1 MRVQGDHMTEA
12 TLDAARFL
20 AQAELSRLVDA
31 VIADLRLI
39 PASGIFPDTA
49 CRHFWD
55 ELTYDQQ
62 EGPYDDVSEAIEDT
76 LHPILMSHITA
87 LPPPMLSLLSTHA
100 AEEDGHPDGD
110 LSPGTLWQN
119 GIAELL
125 ARDLRHRA
133 ARRMIW
139 HLGADRADHIQ
150 SELDGKGL
158 VWETLGSEASE
169 LAAEHVDDLLDP
181 AADLTDL
188 ADALVK
194 AWLDRADDEARHT
207 FFEDLFQSHWD
218 RLADML
224 RNEDVLPALTAMR
237 ARLLARL
244 DTQ

>member
-1 MRVQGDHMTEA
+1 MTEA
-12 TLDAARFL
+12 TLFAARSL

-31 VIADLRLI
+31 VIADLCQI

-55 ELTYDQQ
+55 ELTFDQQ

-87 LPPPMLSLLSTHA
+87 LPPPMLSLLSAHA
-100 AEEDGHPDGD
+100 AEEDGLPDGD
-110 LSPGTLWQN
+110 LSPGIPWPN
-119 GIAELL
+119 GIADLL

-133 ARRMIW
+133 ARRTIW

-150 SELDGKGL
+150 SELEGKGL
-158 VWETLGSEASE
+158 VWETLGSEARD
-169 LAAEHVDDLLDP
+169 LAAAHVGDLLDLD
-181 AADLTDL
+181 ADLTDL

-194 AWLDRADDEARHT
+194 AWLDRADGEARHT
-207 FFEDLFQSHWD
+207 FFEDLFQTHWD

-224 RNEDVLPALTAMR
+224 REDDVLPALTAMR
-237 ARLLARL
+237 TRLLARL